1 MTENNANPK
10 EIDLVVTGTV
20 AIDNI
25 KTDEHE
31 MPNLLGGAATYASIA
46 ASKFCS
52 PAIVSITGAD
62 FPKKHIDL
70 LHSHNIDTRGIKQT
84 EGKTFF
90 WSGSYT
96 GDMDEAT
103 TLDTQL
109 NVLMEFKPEIPDFYK
124 SAKAIMLG
132 NLDPDLQ
139 LDVLEKNK
147 NVTLSACDTMNFW
160 IINTP
165 DTLKKVLSKVDIIF
179 INEKEATM
187 FTGEIILRRAAD
199 KLLSLGAKYVVIKKG
214 KHGSA
219 VFSHTDEIFFV
230 PSYPLHNVVDPT
242 GAGDS
247 FAGAFMGYL
256 SKMEEIGFVHIKK
269 ALIYGTAVASHTISD
284 FSVKELSSISL
295 EDIEKRCEN
304 LMKTFIL

>member
-1 MTENNANPK
+1 MTENKNTA
-10 EIDLVVTGTV
+10 IDLIITGTV

-25 KTDEHE
+25 KTDKYE

-46 ASKFCS
+46 ASKFCN
-52 PAIVSITGAD
+52 PAIISITGTD
-62 FPKKHIDL
+62 FPKQHIDL
-70 LHSHNIDTRGIKQT
+70 LHSHNIDTRGIKQI

-96 GDMDEAT
+96 GDMDEAI

-109 NVLMEFKPEIPDFYK
+109 NVLTEFKPEVPKFYK
-124 SAKAIMLG
+124 SAKTIMLG
-132 NLDPDLQ
+132 NLDPCLQ

-147 NVTLSACDTMNFW
+147 NIALSACDTMNFW
-160 IINTP
+160 IINASEI
-165 DTLKKVLSKVDIIF
+165 LKKVLSKVDIIF
-179 INEKEATM
+179 INEKEANM
-187 FTGEIILRRAAD
+187 FTKEIIIKKAAD

-214 KHGSA
+214 KHGAA
-219 VFSHTDEIFFV
+219 VFGKNGEIFFA
-230 PSYPLHNVVDPT
+230 PSYPLNTVIDPT

-256 SKMEEIGFVHIKK
+256 SKKTDINFSHIKK

-284 FSVKELSSISL
+284 FSVKELSTITI
-295 EDIEKRCEN
+295 EEIEKRSQD
-304 LMKTFIL
+304 LIKTFTL

>member
-1 MTENNANPK
+1 MTKNKNT
-10 EIDLVVTGTV
+10 EIDLVITGTV

-25 KTDEHE
+25 KTDEYE

-46 ASKFCS
+46 ASKFCN
-52 PAIVSITGAD
+52 PAIVSITGTD
-62 FPKKHIDL
+62 FPNQHIDL
-70 LHSHNIDTRGIKQT
+70 LHSHNIDTRGIKQS

-109 NVLMEFKPEIPDFYK
+109 NVLMKFKPEIPEFYR
-124 SAKAIMLG
+124 SAKTIMLG
-132 NLDPDLQ
+132 NLDPSLQ
-139 LDVLEKNK
+139 LDILEKNK

-160 IINTP
+160 IINAFE
-165 DTLKKVLSKVDIIF
+165 TLKKVLSKVDIIF
-179 INEKEATM
+179 INEKEASM
-187 FTGEIILRRAAD
+187 FTKEIILKNAAD

-214 KHGSA
+214 KHGAA
-219 VFSHTDEIFFV
+219 VFGKDGDIFFV
-230 PSYPLHNVVDPT
+230 PSYPLNAVIDPT

-256 SKMEEIGFVHIKK
+256 SKKSDIDFSHIKK

-284 FSVKELSSISL
+284 FSVKELSAVTI
-295 EDIEKRCEN
+295 EEIEKRSKD